1 MVHAPLLPSGA
12 LPERPESSLHTQ
24 FHRSSNSSMI
34 RRLGVQRTLEG
45 NKWVSVKPLG
55 TLPVEQAV
63 CSRTGD

>member
-12 LPERPESSLHTQ
+12 LPGTLKRLHTQ

-45 NKWVSVKPLG
+45 NKWVSVKPLD